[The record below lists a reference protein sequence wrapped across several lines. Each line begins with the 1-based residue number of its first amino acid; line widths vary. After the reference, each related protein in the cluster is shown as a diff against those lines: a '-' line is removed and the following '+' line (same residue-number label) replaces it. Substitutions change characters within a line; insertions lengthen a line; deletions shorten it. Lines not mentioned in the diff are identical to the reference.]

1 MKSAVELAMERAA
14 AALKDE
20 KIELTAE
27 QRAAI
32 DQIRRKYA
40 AKWAE
45 QEIVFSSG
53 LKALAQEA
61 DPGKR
66 AERRDQLQAELS
78 RVRDELFHERDAQIE
93 AVRRG
98 STA

>member
-14 AALKDE
+14 VALKDE

-27 QRAAI
+27 QRTAI

-45 QEIVFSSG
+45 QELAG
-53 LKALAQEA
+53 GARLKDLAHEP

-66 AERRDQLQAELS
+66 AEAHQQVQAELS
-78 RVRDELFHERDAQIE
+78 RVREELSRERDAQIE

-98 STA
+98 AD